1 MVNIKSMSEIV
12 RKDVF
17 TDKGVYVGKVIDLG
31 LDMEKFRVKSVVVD
45 AVKGSMIASMIGDKK
60 GVVVPYAMVQAVGDV
75 VLIKHISP
83 STVEEEA
90 EEPVKQ
96 VV

>member
-60 GVVVPYAMVQAVGDV
+60 GVVVPFSVVNAIGDV
-75 VLIKHISP
+75 MIIRNIKP
-83 STVEEEA
+83 TVIEGETPTA
-90 EEPVKQ
+90 R
-96 VV
+96 